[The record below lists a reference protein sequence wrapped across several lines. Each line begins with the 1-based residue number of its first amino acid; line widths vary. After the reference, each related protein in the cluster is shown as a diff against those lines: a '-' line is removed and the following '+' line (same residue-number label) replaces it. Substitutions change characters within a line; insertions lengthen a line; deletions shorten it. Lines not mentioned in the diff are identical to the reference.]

1 MQIECSFG
9 LFIFDLE
16 QMLGLR
22 CNGVAFNC
30 LVNFSAFLFGRRL
43 SNCIRMQ
50 TMFCKAAEAEAIAE
64 EASAF
69 EAIEEAAA
77 TAPTSCDSNKWTN
90 AKYIHVN
97 QINFL
102 VDVGRYF
109 ISACERVRC
118 SCVYLSDRA
127 CTSFFNAMQRN
138 TSAFVCRRFSEF
150 RWQHF
155 HLFCVFCF
163 SLAVQMYIVQN
174 VSR

>member
-69 EAIEEAAA
+69 EEKF
-77 TAPTSCDSNKWTN
+77 SSNRRSRTN
-90 AKYIHVN
+90 VEQLKQMN
-97 QINFL
+97 Q
-102 VDVGRYF
+102 
-109 ISACERVRC
+109 C
-118 SCVYLSDRA
+118 
-127 CTSFFNAMQRN
+127 
-138 TSAFVCRRFSEF
+138 
-150 RWQHF
+150 
-155 HLFCVFCF
+155 
-163 SLAVQMYIVQN
+163 
-174 VSR
+174 